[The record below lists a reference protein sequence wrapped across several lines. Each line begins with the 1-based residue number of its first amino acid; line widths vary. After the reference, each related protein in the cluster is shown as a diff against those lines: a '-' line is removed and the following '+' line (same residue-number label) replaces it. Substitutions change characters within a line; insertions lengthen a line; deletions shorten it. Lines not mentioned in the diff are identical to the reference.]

1 MPFLQR
7 PRHQPNFV
15 TSASCPQTLELGP
28 PPPPPL
34 SQDSCAGN
42 FVDPPQANWKPRI
55 GTQPPSGGPPS
66 LEASPSGRQRSVAG
80 ALPGEAISHQ
90 RLLIRPAFKPES
102 ATHVS
107 PNPCALRSLPPY
119 DAAGG
124 HDLEEC
130 RRIDGTGPNP
140 RHARPRVHHPQRD
153 IYPVGAEHHDS
164 AKMGSGMSWLSN
176 LLWAK
181 KEIRILILGL
191 VRGLPTPRR
200 SRRTR
205 LLTGGGPPPPTG
217 QRGQDDSVVQTE
229 VVTTIPTIGFNVE
242 SVTYKNLN
250 FNVWD
255 LGGQTSIRPYWRCY
269 YANTA
274 AVIFVVDSTDIER
287 LQTAS
292 EELAAML
299 NEEELKDAA
308 LLVFANK
315 QDQPGAKG
323 AGEISEALRLG
334 ELRDRN
340 WSIMACS
347 AVDGSGVNE
356 GMDWLVQPPSK
367 PCLRN
372 KQPGDRRRCHETTFS
387 TRTCTT
393 TNDVMIIVPASS
405 VACRAT
411 AVQGVRGRKQEDIK
425 RARTFSAS
433 RTHERCIQGGS
444 SVGWRLLDE
453 LVAALSKRMGGTA
466 LAVVRHI
473 RY

>member
-1 MPFLQR
+1 MPWAESIGAGKLRVKTSVSFVRFPQR
-7 PRHQPNFV
+7 PRIAGERCCHLEFCNPVGFDTPNWPPCRRTAVSGILSARCRPIGSQEHGRNLPREARPSPEADLAGSVAVRSPRGRGYFSSTTPPVPSTV
-15 TSASCPQTLELGP
+15 TRPVSST
-28 PPPPPL
+28 
-34 SQDSCAGN
+34 S
-42 FVDPPQANWKPRI
+42 
-55 GTQPPSGGPPS
+55 SG
-66 LEASPSGRQRSVAG
+66 ASPVSIEHDCQRHDDQS
-80 ALPGEAISHQ
+80 L
-90 RLLIRPAFKPES
+90 
-102 ATHVS
+102 
-107 PNPCALRSLPPY
+107 ALRLAQTTTTP
-119 DAAGG
+119 AAGRAST
-124 HDLEEC
+124 DL
-130 RRIDGTGPNP
+130 RTST
-140 RHARPRVHHPQRD
+140 RHEPQPEPAPSPEKR
-153 IYPVGAEHHDS
+153 YTPWRGAPHLS
-164 AKMGSGMSWLSN
+164 KMGAGMSWLSN

-191 VRGLPTPRR
+191 DNAGKTTLLY
-200 SRRTR
+200 R
-205 LLTGGGPPPPTG
+205 LKIG
-217 QRGQDDSVVQTE
+217 E

-356 GMDWLVQPPSK
+356 GMDWLVQ
-367 PCLRN
+367 
-372 KQPGDRRRCHETTFS
+372 T
-387 TRTCTT
+387 
-393 TNDVMIIVPASS
+393 
-405 VACRAT
+405 VA
-411 AVQGVRGRKQEDIK
+411 QE
-425 RARTFSAS
+425 
-433 RTHERCIQGGS
+433 
-444 SVGWRLLDE
+444 
-453 LVAALSKRMGGTA
+453 
-466 LAVVRHI
+466 
-473 RY
+473 